1 MRNAALFFFSS
12 LLLFFSQHLVLII
25 PHLPHSLLASILIYV
40 YIIPP
45 SSFLL
50 PSSSL
55 PPSFLLPQRIAPQ
68 SLLVSNI
75 AGERMVMVPNYPLN
89 RPKQKICPF
98 TCDLVQM
105 RQISVFGSYIY
116 PVHVGGSFT
125 LFPTLASTFYWIA
138 LQVGKGD
145 DGRMGVCVC
154 V

>member
-1 MRNAALFFFSS
+1 
-12 LLLFFSQHLVLII
+12 
-25 PHLPHSLLASILIYV
+25 
-40 YIIPP
+40 
-45 SSFLL
+45 
-50 PSSSL
+50 
-55 PPSFLLPQRIAPQ
+55 
-68 SLLVSNI
+68 VSNI

-154 V
+154 VCVCVRKHVYSNLGCVKACVVVCCSGYAAVACCSVCGL